1 MYASLRQSARTN
13 HSTGSDPKVHSDGD
27 LSRLDDF
34 GIVVTLKRDE
44 VLFYEGD
51 RAGCYYKVVTGAIR
65 SCKLLADG
73 RRHIGD
79 FFLPGDFIGFTA
91 LDAHVFTAEAVAE
104 ASLVRYERR
113 DVEALIQRDP
123 RIAKSLLGRLCSDL
137 SQAQARMLLL
147 GRMTAQERLA
157 SFLLRLA
164 ARSATC
170 GTNLVSLPMT
180 RTDIGDYLGLTTETV
195 CRTLAQLRNSGLIAT
210 SSPHE
215 VRVLRRQALGE
226 MAEGT

>member
-1 MYASLRQSARTN
+1 MYATARHIARAAHPT
-13 HSTGSDPKVHSDGD
+13 TADRAEKSDRG
-27 LSRLDDF
+27 LAGLDDI
-34 GIVVTLKRDE
+34 GMVITLKRDE
-44 VLFYEGD
+44 PLFYEGD
-51 RAGCYYKVVTGAIR
+51 QAGCYYKVVTGAIR

-79 FFLPGDFIGFTA
+79 FFLPGDFIGLNA
-91 LDAHVFTAEAVAE
+91 LDTHSFSAEAVAD

-123 RIAKSLLGRLCSDL
+123 RIGKSLLGRLCSEL

-157 SFLLRLA
+157 SFLLRMA
-164 ARSATC
+164 GR
-170 GTNLVSLPMT
+170 GTEGPQNRVCLPMT

-195 CRTLAQLRNSGLIAT
+195 CRTLAQLKSSGLIAA

-215 VRVLRRQALGE
+215 VRVLRREALSE
-226 MAEGT
+226 MAEGA

>member
-1 MYASLRQSARTN
+1 MYATARQVAQVARHATAN
-13 HSTGSDPKVHSDGD
+13 GSQKSDRG
-27 LSRLDDF
+27 LAGLDAI
-34 GIVVTLKRDE
+34 GVVITLKRDE
-44 VLFYEGD
+44 PLFYEGD
-51 RAGCYYKVVTGAIR
+51 DAGCYYKVVTGAIR

-79 FFLPGDFIGFTA
+79 FFLPGDFIGLNA
-91 LDAHVFTAEAVAE
+91 LDTHSFSAEAVAD

-123 RIAKSLLGRLCSDL
+123 TIGKSLLGLLCSDL

-157 SFLLRLA
+157 SFLLRMA
-164 ARSATC
+164 ARGAE
-170 GTNLVSLPMT
+170 GRQNRVSLPMT

-195 CRTLAQLRNSGLIAT
+195 CRTLAQLKSSGLISA

-215 VRVLRRQALGE
+215 VRVLRREALSE
-226 MAEGT
+226 MAEGA

>member
-1 MYASLRQSARTN
+1 MYASLHQTARTRN
-13 HSTGSDPKVHSDGD
+13 SAPAGANEKSDGS

-79 FFLPGDFIGFTA
+79 FFLPGDFIGLNA
-91 LDAHVFTAEAVAE
+91 LETHGFTAEAVAD

-123 RIAKSLLGRLCSDL
+123 RIGKSLLGRLCSDL
-137 SQAQARMLLL
+137 SEAQARMLLL

-157 SFLLRLA
+157 SFLLRMA
-164 ARSATC
+164 ARGAGCS
-170 GTNLVSLPMT
+170 TNLVALPMT

-195 CRTLAQLRNSGLIAT
+195 CRTLAQLKHSGLIAAP
-210 SSPHE
+210 SPHE
-215 VRVLRRQALGE
+215 VRVLRREALSE
-226 MAEGT
+226 MAEGA